1 MALPSPREPR
11 WQQRTMGDMSQSPA
25 EGGTRSEHTDGTLPS
40 GQYWQGWPVQA
51 PAGAVVLAP
60 GVHEHSRRYRHVAGR
75 PCASCTAAP
84 TGWSPRQPARSSAP
98 MPAPRTSP

>member
-11 WQQRTMGDMSQSPA
+11 WQHRTMGDMNQTPA

-51 PAGAVVLAP
+51 PAGVVVLAP
-60 GVHEHSRRYRHVAGR
+60 GVHEHSSRYRYVAGR
-75 PCASCTAAP
+75 LSASTAGKA
-84 TGWSPRQPARSSAP
+84 SL
-98 MPAPRTSP
+98 